1 MEKVKNNITFKYTIG
16 LSLITILILSLQIQ
30 IFKLYDLEKI
40 ELMKTLLIFSVTII
54 PLVGLYTVTKVCCRK
69 SYDIKQSHLLTKIFT
84 ISIVLTILSA
94 IYLGFKLDMFGN
106 VDDGLLLISEG
117 EAREVTKNYI
127 ESYEETPLITFMV
140 IANTK
145 FMLKELM
152 ISTLYIGVLIL
163 VLVRHW
169 ISKNISI
176 EKKEIIKQIKELLIV
191 VSTIIMIEILAN
203 VGINIK
209 EGNIPMSM
217 TIRLESKITNREKQQ
232 IENKL
237 KEMDEIINYEYIDD
251 SEASSE
257 FKEWF
262 EETFGDVNNMS
273 YEDYK
278 DIFSNKNI
286 ERFDLTVHN
295 KNIDSIKEALQG
307 MNGIEEIQG
316 ISIEF

>member
-16 LSLITILILSLQIQ
+16 LSLITIFILSLQIQ

-40 ELMKTLLIFSVTII
+40 ELMKTLLIFSVAII

-69 SYDIKQSHLLTKIFT
+69 SDDIKPSHLLTKIFS

-145 FMLKELM
+145 FMLKALM
-152 ISTLYIGVLIL
+152 LSTLYIGVLIL
-163 VLVRHW
+163 VLVRYW

-176 EKKEIIKQIKELLIV
+176 EKKETTKQIKQLLIAV
-191 VSTIIMIEILAN
+191 EIIIMIEVLTN
-203 VGINIK
+203 VGVNIK

-217 TIRLESKITNREKQQ
+217 TISLESKITNREKQQ

-237 KEMDEIINYEYIDD
+237 KEMDEIISYKYIDNN
-251 SEASSE
+251 EASNE
-257 FKEWF
+257 FKEWL
-262 EETFGDVNNMS
+262 EERFDNIS

-278 DIFSNKNI
+278 HIYSNNMG
-286 ERFDLTVHN
+286 RFDLTVHN
-295 KNIDSIKEALQG
+295 RNIDFVKEALED
-307 MNGIEEIQG
+307 MNGIKIIQG
-316 ISIEF
+316 KSIGF